1 MKLKKQ
7 KAETGFSWKEN
18 LNYKNFLE
26 IVQIENKIK
35 NLEKNKINLLIVLKK
50 IKKNEKERINS
61 Y

>member
-7 KAETGFSWKEN
+7 KAETGVSWKEN
-18 LNYKNFLE
+18 LNYQNCLE
-26 IVQIENKIK
+26 LVQIENKIK